1 LRSNNTEQ
9 AKPIR
14 YHYGTWGTRL
24 TSDGGAVDPILLTG
38 FVAFVGF
45 ALFIDLFW
53 LRRKGSHIVPPK
65 EALIFTAIWVA
76 SAIVFGLIVWFEK
89 SAETGQAFFTG
100 YLIEYSLSIDN
111 IFVFTMIF
119 AALKTPKRLQQKAL
133 IYGIIMSLVM
143 RFGMILVG
151 AALVDRFEIVLYGFG
166 VFLLLTG
173 IQMVLKDGHMMGEGE
188 PSAVRFARRF
198 VHVSTDFD
206 SERFRVRH
214 GSKLMWT
221 PLFLAIVVIGII
233 DLIFAV
239 DSIPAIF
246 GITKDPFVV
255 FTANAFAILGLRS
268 LYFLLADAKDRF
280 HYLPKGLG
288 LVLIFIGAKMA
299 VPIVHALVPEV
310 NVHIDPLLSLLVVVG
325 ILGGSILFSLLRPVS
340 LRKGR

>member
-1 LRSNNTEQ
+1 MR
-9 AKPIR
+9 PI
-14 YHYGTWGTRL
+14 
-24 TSDGGAVDPILLTG
+24 SDGGTLDALLLTL

-45 ALFIDLFW
+45 ALFVDLFW
-53 LRRKGSHIVPPK
+53 LRRKGSHVVPPK
-65 EALIFTAIWVA
+65 EALTFTAIWVA
-76 SAIVFGLIVWFEK
+76 SAIIFGAIVFVSKDAQTATE
-89 SAETGQAFFTG
+89 FFTG

-111 IFVFTMIF
+111 VFVFTMIF

-133 IYGIIMSLVM
+133 IFGIIMSLIM

-151 AALVDRFEIVLYGFG
+151 SALVERFEVVLYGFG
-166 VFLLLTG
+166 VFLLFTG
-173 IQMVLKDGHMMGEGE
+173 IQMLRSGGHVMGDGE
-188 PSAVRFARRF
+188 PGAVRFARRF

-206 SERFRVRH
+206 SDQFRVRH
-214 GSKLMWT
+214 GNKLMWT

-255 FTANAFAILGLRS
+255 FTSNAFAILGLRS

-280 HYLPKGLG
+280 HYLSSGLA

-299 VPIVHALVPEV
+299 LPIVHALVPAID
-310 NVHIDPLLSLLVVVG
+310 VHIDPTMSLGIVVL
-325 ILGGSILFSLLRPVS
+325 ILGGSVALSHFRPVAS
-340 LRKGR
+340 AKRKR

>member
-1 LRSNNTEQ
+1 VTLFGSGAIGTTNAGTYAVSGTCSENGRLVTIGGSVSISGIV
-9 AKPIR
+9 PGG
-14 YHYGTWGTRL
+14 GTWPIGTLVRIQG
-24 TSDGGAVDPILLTG
+24 SGFGPGSKLLTN
-38 FVAFVGF
+38 VKYS
-45 ALFIDLFW
+45 FI
-53 LRRKGSHIVPPK
+53 
-65 EALIFTAIWVA
+65 
-76 SAIVFGLIVWFEK
+76 
-89 SAETGQAFFTG
+89 
-100 YLIEYSLSIDN
+100 SIQPN
-111 IFVFTMIF
+111 
-119 AALKTPKRLQQKAL
+119 
-133 IYGIIMSLVM
+133 
-143 RFGMILVG
+143 
-151 AALVDRFEIVLYGFG
+151 E
-166 VFLLLTG
+166 

-188 PSAVRFARRF
+188 PSAIRFARRF

-233 DLIFAV
+233 DLVFAV
-239 DSIPAIF
+239 DSIPSIF

-288 LVLIFIGAKMA
+288 FVLIFIGAKMA

-310 NVHIDPLLSLLVVVG
+310 DVHIDPLVSLLVVVG
-325 ILGGSILFSLLRPVS
+325 ILGGFILLSLLRPVA

>member
-1 LRSNNTEQ
+1 LLQR
-9 AKPIR
+9 
-14 YHYGTWGTRL
+14 GTRPI
-24 TSDGGAVDPILLTG
+24 SDGGTLNALLLVG

-53 LRRKGSHIVPPK
+53 LRRKGSHVVPPK
-65 EALIFTAIWVA
+65 EALTFTAIWVA
-76 SAIVFGLIVWFEK
+76 SAIVFGVIVFFNKGAQTATE
-89 SAETGQAFFTG
+89 FFTG

-111 IFVFTMIF
+111 VFVFTMIF

-133 IYGIIMSLVM
+133 IFGIIMSLVM

-151 AALVDRFEIVLYGFG
+151 SALVKSCGVVLYGFG
-166 VFLLLTG
+166 VFLLFTG
-173 IQMVLKDGHMMGEGE
+173 IQMLRSGGHAMNDSE
-188 PSAVRFARRF
+188 PGAIRFARRF

-206 SERFRVRH
+206 SDQFRVRH

-246 GITKDPFVV
+246 GITQDPFVV
-255 FTANAFAILGLRS
+255 FTSNAFAILGLRS

-280 HYLPKGLG
+280 HYLSSGLA

-299 VPIVHALVPEV
+299 VPIVNAIIPEV
-310 NVHIDPLLSLLVVVG
+310 DVHIDPAVSLGVVVL
-325 ILGGSILFSLLRPVS
+325 ILGGSVVLSLLRPVAS
-340 LRKGR
+340 AKGKR